1 MPKNIIIH
9 VLFQAHQLSGFS
21 SKVEVIPETTLIA
34 GNVTLTPDAANE
46 AENSG
51 IFSALRGANPMAAW
65 LFFVFSGKIL
75 YTM

>member
-34 GNVTLTPDAANE
+34 GNVTLTPDAAND

-51 IFSALRGANPMAAW
+51 IFSALRGANT
-65 LFFVFSGKIL
+65 VHDHQSHIRG
-75 YTM
+75 TSSR